1 MANHLESFKGKRV
14 LVTGHTGFK
23 GTWLSIWLRQLG
35 ADVIGL
41 SLDPKEKPNLYDLSG
56 IAFDIKDHRGDI
68 RDKEQVFQL
77 FQEEQP
83 EIVFH
88 LAAQALVIDGYSD
101 PLYTFETN
109 TLGTAHVLEA
119 IRQTDSVHTG
129 VIITTDKVYENQ
141 EWTWGY
147 RENDPLGGYDPYS
160 ASKGAAEIVAG
171 SYLRSFFNPDEYD
184 QHKKAIATARAGNV
198 IGGGDWSANRI
209 VPDCIRAFE
218 KGEAVHL
225 RNPGSTRPWQHVL
238 EPLGGYLRL
247 ASSMMAQPTTFCG
260 AWNFGPDHSSIR
272 NVGQLVHEL
281 IRHMGKGNITQT
293 DQAAGPH
300 EAKALSLDISK
311 ALFRLDWQPRLDFE
325 TTVAWTADWY
335 KSFQSTDIKKLC
347 EQQINAY
354 NSI

>member
-1 MANHLESFKGKRV
+1 MTNHLERFNGKRV

-23 GTWLSIWLRQLG
+23 GTWLSIWLKQRG

-41 SLDPKEKPNLYDLSG
+41 SLNPKAEPNLYELSG
-56 IAFDIKDHRGDI
+56 IASDIKDHRGDI
-68 RDKEQVFQL
+68 RDKEAL
-77 FQEEQP
+77 FHLFKEEQP

-109 TLGTAHVLEA
+109 TLGTANVLEA
-119 IRQTDSVHTG
+119 IRFTDSVHTA

-171 SYLRSFFNPDEYD
+171 SYLRSFFNPDQYD
-184 QHKKAIATARAGNV
+184 QHKKSIATARAGNV

-218 KGEAVHL
+218 KGETVHL

-247 ASSMMAQPTTFCG
+247 ASLMMEKPTTFCG
-260 AWNFGPDHSSIR
+260 AWNFGPDHSNIR
-272 NVGQLVHEL
+272 NVGQLVNEL
-281 IRHMGKGNITQT
+281 IRHMGKGTVT
-293 DQAAGPH
+293 RADQPGAPH

-311 ALFRLDWQPRLDFE
+311 ATFQLDWQPKLDFE
-325 TTVAWTADWY
+325 STIAWTAEWY
-335 KSFQSTDIKKLC
+335 KSYQSTDIKKLC

>member
-1 MANHLESFKGKRV
+1 MADHSESFKGKRV

-23 GTWLSIWLRQLG
+23 GTWLSIWLLQLG

-41 SLDPKEKPNLYDLSG
+41 SLDPQEELNLYDLSG
-56 IAFDIKDHRGDI
+56 IASDIKDHRGDI
-68 RDKEQVFQL
+68 RDKDTL
-77 FQEEQP
+77 FKLFESEQP

-109 TLGTAHVLEA
+109 TLGTANVLEA
-119 IRQTDSVHTG
+119 IRLTDSVHTG
-129 VIITTDKVYENQ
+129 VIVTTDKVYENQ

-147 RENDPLGGYDPYS
+147 RENDRVGGYDPYS
-160 ASKGAAEIVAG
+160 ASKGAAEIVTS
-171 SYLRSFFNPDEYD
+171 SYLRSFFNPDQYN
-184 QHKKAIATARAGNV
+184 QHKKSIATARAGNV

-218 KGEAVHL
+218 EGKAVHL
-225 RNPGSTRPWQHVL
+225 RNPQSTRPWQHVL
-238 EPLGGYLRL
+238 EPLGGYLQL
-247 ASSMMAQPTTFCG
+247 ASCMMEQPSNFCG

-272 NVGQLVHEL
+272 NVGQLVSGL
-281 IRHMGKGNITQT
+281 IRHMGQGAITKA
-293 DQAAGPH
+293 DHPDGPH

-311 ALFRLDWQPRLDFE
+311 ALFQLEWKPRLDFDS
-325 TTVAWTADWY
+325 TIAWTADWY
-335 KSFQSTDIKKLC
+335 KSYQSTNIKKLC

-354 NSI
+354 NRI